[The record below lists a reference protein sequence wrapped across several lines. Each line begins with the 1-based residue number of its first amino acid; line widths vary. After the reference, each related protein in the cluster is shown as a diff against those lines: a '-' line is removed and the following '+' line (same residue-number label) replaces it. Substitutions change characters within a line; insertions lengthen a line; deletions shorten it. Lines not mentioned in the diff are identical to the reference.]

1 MKTSLVYGGKC
12 TGLLAN
18 YDQEL
23 QSWRMLQMSFQWA
36 DPMLLDRLPQSG
48 MTVNGQLYG
57 LQILEHHT
65 EEPAGL
71 VLPTPTA
78 SDPIKHGTGGLHSSL
93 CRREKYSKGD
103 HRRKMLPTPTA
114 SDYKRIKPSLS
125 DFKAKERGFGQT
137 LPSAAMLMEMTQ
149 EEIIGNNFRLNP
161 QFVEEMM
168 GFPIGWTEL
177 EP

>member
-12 TGLLAN
+12 TELLAN
-18 YDQEL
+18 YNQEL

-36 DPMLLDRLPQSG
+36 DPMLLDRLPKLG
-48 MTVNGQLYG
+48 MTVNGQLFA
-57 LQILEHHT
+57 LQTLEHHT
-65 EEPAGL
+65 TEHVGF
-71 VLPTPTA
+71 VLPTPV
-78 SDPIKHGTGGLHSSL
+78 
-93 CRREKYSKGD
+93 
-103 HRRKMLPTPTA
+103 A

-177 EP
+177 KP